1 MHQAILDKKPTMA
14 DIKKALSD
22 QSPVIAL
29 VDSHYTVTD
38 KGVRAASHLP
48 HWIVVTEYENERFH
62 ANDPAQE
69 KIIIE
74 ERVLEKAMDTYSRLG
89 WPSALIAV
97 SQRQTLEK
105 PKSFSLR
112 L

>member
-1 MHQAILDKKPTMA
+1 MS
-14 DIKKALSD
+14 DIKKALSNH
-22 QSPVIAL
+22 SPIIAI

-62 ANDPAQE
+62 VNDPAQG
-69 KIIIE
+69 KLIIE

-97 SQRQTLEK
+97 
-105 PKSFSLR
+105 KSKTSVR
-112 L
+112 KT